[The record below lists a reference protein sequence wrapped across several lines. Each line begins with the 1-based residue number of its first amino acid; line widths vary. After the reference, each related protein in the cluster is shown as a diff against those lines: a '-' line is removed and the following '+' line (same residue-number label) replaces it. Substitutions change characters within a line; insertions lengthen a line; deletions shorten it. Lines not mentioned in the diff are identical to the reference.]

1 MIPIK
6 DTIRSRSFPLVTW
19 LLVIANVLVFV
30 LIELPLGQSQL
41 NRLIGTYGVTPDL
54 CAAPILK
61 GISLASIP
69 GLGVLFQGCAIPLIT
84 SMFLHG
90 GWVHIIGNMW
100 VLIIFG
106 DNVEDRMGSIRY
118 LLFYLVCGVV
128 SGLTQ
133 AFVAP
138 TSQVPAIGASGAIAG
153 VLAAYMIFFPSAR
166 VVTFIPL
173 FILPWFVNI
182 PALVFIAIWFLL
194 QFFSGVL
201 ALGGAASGGVAY
213 WAHVGGFICG
223 LLLVWLFAGRSRNP
237 PKAYPDEYYPW

>member
-41 NRLIGTYGVTPDL
+41 DKFIGTYGVTPDL

-61 GISLASIP
+61 GLSLASIP

-90 GWVHIIGNMW
+90 GWLHIIGNMW

-118 LLFYLVCGVV
+118 LFFYLVCGVV
-128 SGLTQ
+128 SGITQ
-133 AFVAP
+133 AFIAP

-153 VLAAYMIFFPSAR
+153 VLAAYMIFFPGAR

>member
-6 DTIRSRSFPLVTW
+6 DTIHSRSFPVVNW

-30 LIELPLGQSQL
+30 LIELPLRQPQL
-41 NRLIGTYGVTPDL
+41 NQLITTYGVTPDQ
-54 CAAPILK
+54 CAAPLLK
-61 GISLASIP
+61 SFSTASIP
-69 GLGVLFQGCAIPLIT
+69 GMGILLNGCAIPLIT

-90 GWVHIIGNMW
+90 GWLHIIGNMW

-106 DNVEDRMGSIRY
+106 DNVEDRMGSLVY
-118 LLFYLVCGVV
+118 LLFYLICGVV

-133 AFVAP
+133 AFIAP
-138 TSQVPAIGASGAIAG
+138 TSAVPAIGASGAIAG
-153 VLAAYMIFFPSAR
+153 VLAAYMIFFPRAR

-182 PALVFIAIWFLL
+182 PAVIFIAIWFLL
-194 QFFSGVL
+194 QFTSGVA

-213 WAHVGGFICG
+213 WAHVGGFVCG
-223 LLLVWLFAGRSRNP
+223 LILGWMFAGRWRKRSRS
-237 PKAYPDEYYPW
+237 YPDEYYPW

>member
-6 DTIRSRSFPLVTW
+6 DTIHSRSFPLVNW
-19 LLVIANVLVFV
+19 LLVVANVLVFV
-30 LIELPLGQSQL
+30 LIELPFGQAKL
-41 NRLIGTYGVTPDL
+41 NQLIGTYGVTPSL

-61 GISLASIP
+61 GLSTASIP

-90 GWVHIIGNMW
+90 GWLHIIGNMW

-118 LLFYLVCGVV
+118 LFFYLVCGVA

-133 AFVAP
+133 ALIAP
-138 TSQVPAIGASGAIAG
+138 SSQVPAIGASGAIAG
-153 VLAAYMIFFPSAR
+153 VLAAYMVFFPRAR

-182 PALVFIAIWFLL
+182 PALIFIAIWFLL

-201 ALGGAASGGVAY
+201 AQGGAASGGVAY
-213 WAHVGGFICG
+213 WAHVGGFISG
-223 LLLVWLFAGRSRNP
+223 LLLVWLFAGRLNNR
-237 PKAYPDEYYPW
+237 PKSYPDEYYPW

>member
-6 DTIRSRSFPLVTW
+6 DTIHSRSFPLVTW
-19 LLVIANVLVFV
+19 LLVIVNALVFV
-30 LIELPLGQSQL
+30 LIELPLGQNQL
-41 NRLIGTYGVTPDL
+41 NRLIATYGVTPSL

-61 GISLASIP
+61 GLSVASFP
-69 GLGVLFQGCAIPLIT
+69 GLGTLFQGCAIPLLT

-106 DNVEDRMGSIRY
+106 DNVEDRLGSMRF
-118 LLFYLVCGVV
+118 LVFYLICGVA

-133 AFVAP
+133 AFIAP
-138 TSQVPAIGASGAIAG
+138 ASQVPAIGASGAIAG
-153 VLAAYMIFFPSAR
+153 VLAAYVVFFPRAR

-194 QFFSGVL
+194 QFFSGLL
-201 ALGGAASGGVAY
+201 ALSGAASGGVAY
-213 WAHVGGFICG
+213 WAHVGGFLIG
-223 LLLVWLFAGRSRNP
+223 LVLVWLFAGRSRNQP
-237 PKAYPDEYYPW
+237 RSYPDEYYPW

>member
-6 DTIRSRSFPLVTW
+6 DTIHSRSFPIVNW

-41 NRLIGTYGVTPDL
+41 NQLIGTYGMTPNQ
-54 CAAPILK
+54 CAAPLLK
-61 GISLASIP
+61 DLYSVSIP
-69 GLGVLFQGCAIPLIT
+69 GWGVLVNGCAIPLIT

-90 GWVHIIGNMW
+90 GWLHIIGNMW

-106 DNVEDRMGSIRY
+106 DNVEDRMGSIVY
-118 LLFYLVCGVV
+118 LLFYLVCGVI

-133 AFVAP
+133 AFIAP
-138 TSQVPAIGASGAIAG
+138 ASRVPAIGASGAIAG
-153 VLAAYMIFFPSAR
+153 VLAAYMIFFPRAR

-182 PALVFIAIWFLL
+182 PAVIFIVIWFLL
-194 QFFSGVL
+194 QFFNGVA

-213 WAHVGGFICG
+213 WAHVGGFIGG
-223 LLLVWLFAGRSRNP
+223 LLIGWLFTLKSRNRSRS
-237 PKAYPDEYYPW
+237 YPDEYYPW